1 MLVKNTYKD
10 IFKIASPVIIG
21 SIALTILN
29 VTDTAFLGRIG
40 ETELGASA
48 IGGVLYFVF
57 AMIGISIGI
66 GTQIIISRRSGENR
80 ASAVGEIFDQSIIIL
95 LATSVILFFILKVIA
110 PPILHSIL
118 GSEELYTATI
128 SFLKYR
134 SIGIFFVMIATA
146 FRSFYVGI
154 AKPKIFGYYSF
165 LMAAINIILGYG
177 LIFGRLGLPAM
188 GIAGAGLA
196 SSISELIA
204 LIYIWS
210 YTFLDKDF
218 SEFALF
224 KFGSFKKSMTVKIF
238 ELSSPIIVQ
247 NLLSM
252 GAWFIFFVFIEK
264 IGQHELA
271 ISNIVRGAYMI
282 SMTPF
287 WGLSVASN
295 SMISNIIGQNKK
307 EDVIN
312 LLLKLIKLTIAVSVL
327 MISINLIFERQILS
341 IFTSDQMMINDS
353 ITCFRIVDLALIFFA
368 VAIVCISAVSGTG
381 ATKVALYIEIAA
393 ISIYMIYNYL
403 ITFVFKGRFEI
414 VWLSEIIYWFFTA
427 IVCWW
432 YMKSG
437 AWKKLKHI

>member
-80 ASAVGEIFDQSIIIL
+80 SSAVGEIFDQSIIIL

-177 LIFGRLGLPAM
+177 LIFGKLGLPAM

-210 YTFLDKDF
+210 YTFLNKDF
-218 SEFALF
+218 SQFALF
-224 KFGSFKKSMTVKIF
+224 KFGSFKKSMTIKIF

>member
-29 VTDTAFLGRIG
+29 VTDTAYLGRIG

-218 SEFALF
+218 SQFALF

-312 LLLKLIKLTIAVSVL
+312 LLYKLIKLTIAVSVV

>member
-218 SEFALF
+218 SQFALF

-312 LLLKLIKLTIAVSVL
+312 LLYKLIKLTIAVSVL

>member
-218 SEFALF
+218 SQFALF

-312 LLLKLIKLTIAVSVL
+312 LLLKLIKLTIAVSVV

>member
-29 VTDTAFLGRIG
+29 VTDTAYLGRIG

-210 YTFLDKDF
+210 YTFLNKDF
-218 SEFALF
+218 SQFALF

-312 LLLKLIKLTIAVSVL
+312 LLLKLIKLTIAVSVV

>member
-29 VTDTAFLGRIG
+29 VTDTAYLGRIG

-210 YTFLDKDF
+210 YTFLNKDF
-218 SEFALF
+218 SQFALF
-224 KFGSFKKSMTVKIF
+224 KFGSFKKSMTIKIF

-312 LLLKLIKLTIAVSVL
+312 LLLKLIKLTIAVSVV

>member
-177 LIFGRLGLPAM
+177 LIFGKLGLPAM

-210 YTFLDKDF
+210 YTFLNKDF
-218 SEFALF
+218 SQFALF

-312 LLLKLIKLTIAVSVL
+312 LLYKLIKLTIAVSVV

>member
-29 VTDTAFLGRIG
+29 VTDTAYLGRIG

-218 SEFALF
+218 SQFSLF

>member
-29 VTDTAFLGRIG
+29 VTDTAYLGRIG

-210 YTFLDKDF
+210 YTFLNKDF
-218 SEFALF
+218 SQFALF

>member
-29 VTDTAFLGRIG
+29 VTDTAYLGRIG

-210 YTFLDKDF
+210 YTFLNKDF
-218 SEFALF
+218 SQFALF

-264 IGQHELA
+264 IGQYEC
-271 ISNIVRGAYMI
+271 N
-282 SMTPF
+282 
-287 WGLSVASN
+287 
-295 SMISNIIGQNKK
+295 
-307 EDVIN
+307 
-312 LLLKLIKLTIAVSVL
+312 
-327 MISINLIFERQILS
+327 
-341 IFTSDQMMINDS
+341 
-353 ITCFRIVDLALIFFA
+353 
-368 VAIVCISAVSGTG
+368 
-381 ATKVALYIEIAA
+381 
-393 ISIYMIYNYL
+393 
-403 ITFVFKGRFEI
+403 EI
-414 VWLSEIIYWFFTA
+414 V
-427 IVCWW
+427 VN
-432 YMKSG
+432 
-437 AWKKLKHI
+437 HIN

>member
-29 VTDTAFLGRIG
+29 VTDTAYLGRIG

-218 SEFALF
+218 SQFALF

-312 LLLKLIKLTIAVSVL
+312 LLLKLIKLTIAVSVV

>member
-95 LATSVILFFILKVIA
+95 LATSVILFFILKIIA
-110 PPILHSIL
+110 PPVLHSIL
-118 GSEELYTATI
+118 GSEELYKATI

-154 AKPKIFGYYSF
+154 AKPKVFGYYSF
-165 LMAAINIILGYG
+165 IMAAINIVLGYG
-177 LIFGRLGLPAM
+177 LIFGRLGLPTL

-210 YTFLDKDF
+210 YTFLNKDF
-218 SEFALF
+218 SEYALF
-224 KFGSFKKSMTVKIF
+224 KFRSFKKSMTIKIF

-252 GAWFIFFVFIEK
+252 GAWFVFFIFIEK
-264 IGQHELA
+264 IGHHELA

-295 SMISNIIGQNKK
+295 SMISNIIGQGKK
-307 EDVIN
+307 EDVIS
-312 LLLKLIKLTIAVSVL
+312 LLIKLIQLTITISVV

-341 IFTSDQMMINDS
+341 IFTSDQLMINDS
-353 ITCFRIVDLALIFFA
+353 ITCFRIVDLALMFFA

-403 ITFVFKGRFEI
+403 ITFVFKGSFEI

-427 IVCWW
+427 IVCLW

>member
-210 YTFLDKDF
+210 YTFLNKDF
-218 SEFALF
+218 SQFALF

>member
-210 YTFLDKDF
+210 YTFLNKDF
-218 SEFALF
+218 SQFALF

-353 ITCFRIVDLALIFFA
+353 ITCFRIVDLALMFFA